1 MSTRFRPYYPE
12 QRYLLPPSPS
22 DWLAEG
28 HLAYFISEIVET
40 LEVDSFYA
48 RYEGDGRRNSP
59 YDPRMLLKVLVYAYA
74 SGVFSSRKIARKL
87 EEDVAFRVL
96 GAGNFPD
103 HRTVNR
109 FRQEHLEEFAGIFG
123 QVVKLAREMKLIR
136 MGTLAIDGTKVR
148 ANASKH
154 KGMSY
159 GRMKEQEEK
168 LKAEIAELLRRAQ
181 AVDEAE
187 DELYGVERRGDE
199 LPEELQRREDRLK
212 KIQQAKQRLQERQK
226 EEDRAA
232 GRNENDGGWASGVR
246 PQGGRSRHPR
256 EFGEVPEKKQDNFTD
271 PQSRIMKTPDGFQQC
286 YNGQIA
292 VEAGSGL
299 IVANDVVQDAADN
312 ACLVPIM
319 EAAQAQGGE
328 KPERVLADAGYRS
341 EENFRKLAEKKIM
354 AYVALGRE
362 GKRGKNILPSA
373 ENPHTQAMEQR
384 LRSEEGQ
391 RWYRQRKWLAEPP
404 FGWIKH
410 VLGFRRFSLRGH
422 QKVKAEWQLVCAA
435 LNLKRIAVLTSA

>member
-1 MSTRFRPYYPE
+1 MTTRFRPYHPE
-12 QRYLLPPSPS
+12 QPYLLPPSPS

-28 HLAYFISEIVET
+28 HLAYFIAEIVDT
-40 LEVDSFYA
+40 LDVNSFYA

-109 FRQEHLEEFAGIFG
+109 FRQEHLEEFAGIFQ
-123 QVVKLAREMKLIR
+123 QVVKLAREMKLNR
-136 MGTLAIDGTKVR
+136 MGTLAINGTKVR

-154 KGMSY
+154 KAMSY
-159 GRMKEQEEK
+159 GRMKEEEEQ
-168 LKAEIAELLRRAQ
+168 LKAEIVELLRRAQ

-187 DELYGVERRGDE
+187 DEQYGAERLGDE

-212 KIQQAKQRLQERQK
+212 KIQEAKQRLEERQK
-226 EEDRAA
+226 AEDHAA

-246 PQGGRSRHPR
+246 PQGGRSRHHR
-256 EFGEVPEKKQDNFTD
+256 EFGEVPENKQENFSD
-271 PQSRIMKTPDGFQQC
+271 PESRIMKTQDGFQQC
-286 YNGQIA
+286 YNAQIA
-292 VEAGSGL
+292 VEEKSRL
-299 IVANDVVQDAADN
+299 IVAAEVTQNAADN
-312 ACLVPIM
+312 ECLVPLT
-319 EAAQAQGGE
+319 EAAEAQGGE

-341 EENFRKLAEKKIM
+341 EEGFRKLAEKKIT

-362 GKRGKNILPSA
+362 GKRGNTILPSA
-373 ENPHTQAMEQR
+373 ENPHTQVMEER
-384 LRSEEGQ
+384 LKSEEGQ
-391 RWYRQRKWLAEPP
+391 HWYRRRKAIAELP

-410 VLGFRRFSLRGH
+410 VLGFRRFSLRGLE
-422 QKVKAEWQLVCAA
+422 KVRGEWQLVCAA
-435 LNLKRIAVLTSA
+435 LNLKRIAALNTA